1 MANMVNIFLFGKQ
14 YQVPD
19 DLTIMRAME
28 YAGYQLVR
36 GCGCR
41 NGFCG
46 ACATIYRIQ
55 GDRELKTC
63 LACQTKVEENM
74 YVATL
79 PFFPLVKQVY
89 DINAVKPTEQIM
101 MQLYP
106 EIYSCIG
113 CNACTKACPQGL
125 NVMQY
130 IAYAQRGDYAACAEA
145 SFDCVAC
152 GMCSSRC
159 PAQITHPMVSLLA
172 RRLYGKYIAPKSEHL
187 AKRVQEIKDGVFTD
201 AVNEIAAKPLAE
213 LQDMY
218 NHRDIEK

>member
-1 MANMVNIFLFGKQ
+1 
-14 YQVPD
+14 
-19 DLTIMRAME
+19 
-28 YAGYQLVR
+28 
-36 GCGCR
+36 
-41 NGFCG
+41 
-46 ACATIYRIQ
+46 
-55 GDRELKTC
+55 
-63 LACQTKVEENM
+63 M
-74 YVATL
+74 YIASL
-79 PFFPLVKQVY
+79 PFFPTQKKIY
-89 DINAVKPTEQIM
+89 DINQIRPTEDIM